1 MHFLR
6 SSSVC
11 VLLPIDFYFGC
22 TRIKLD
28 INGIA
33 SYCIAY
39 KKYFDIS
46 CKLDISPS
54 PTSRPFMKYA
64 ISDF

>member
-11 VLLPIDFYFGC
+11 VLLPIDIYFGC
-22 TRIKLD
+22 SRIKLD

-39 KKYFDIS
+39 KIYRYIIQTRYTAQPYWIFI
-46 CKLDISPS
+46 
-54 PTSRPFMKYA
+54 MK
-64 ISDF
+64 S